1 MSVVILD
8 NYQSLYA
15 ETQRKVVVIRKKN
28 TDRTLI
34 RVV

>member
-15 ETQRKVVVIRKKN
+15 GTQRKVVVIRKKKYRQN
-28 TDRTLI
+28 FN
-34 RVV
+34 